1 MPPNPY
7 KIYQKNKVNTS
18 SGKGIEIAVL
28 EMANARLRQC
38 QGSWRD
44 DEFSRELDESLR
56 FNQKI
61 WDVFQ
66 ADWAREDCALPLELR
81 KDLLSLSVFVRRTTF
96 SILGKPEKEKLD
108 SLIQINE
115 NLSKGLRGQAQQQR
129 PAAAARPQV
138 VAQAR

>member
-1 MPPNPY
+1 MPANPY

-28 EMANARLRQC
+28 EMANSRLRSSR
-38 QGSWRD
+38 GSWK
-44 DEFSRELDESLR
+44 EGIFCRELDETLR

-66 ADWAREDCALPLELR
+66 ADWAREDCSLPLELR

-96 SILGKPEKEKLD
+96 SMLGQPELGKLD

-115 NLSKGLRGQAQQQR
+115 NLSKGLRGQSMQSR
-129 PAAAARPQV
+129 PASPKPQP
-138 VAQAR
+138 ASQAR

>member
-28 EMANARLRQC
+28 EMATARLRNSR
-38 QGSWRD
+38 GSWQ
-44 DEFSRELDESLR
+44 EGTFSREMDETLR

-66 ADWAREDCALPLELR
+66 ADWTREDCALPLELR
-81 KDLLSLSVFVRRTTF
+81 KDLLSLSIFVRRTTF
-96 SILGKPEKEKLD
+96 SMLSQPEKAKLD

-115 NLSKGLRGQAQQQR
+115 NLSKGLRGQTTQ
-129 PAAAARPQV
+129 ARPSAPPPQM
-138 VAQAR
+138 ATQAP

>member
-7 KIYQKNKVNTS
+7 KIYQQNKVNTS

-28 EMANARLRQC
+28 EMANARLRRSR
-38 QGSWRD
+38 GSWK
-44 DEFSRELDESLR
+44 EGTFSRELDETLR

-66 ADWAREDCALPLELR
+66 ADWAREDCSLPLELR

-96 SILGKPEKEKLD
+96 SMLGQPELGKLD

-115 NLSKGLRGQAQQQR
+115 NLSKGLRGQNMQSR
-129 PAAAARPQV
+129 PVSPKPQT
-138 VAQAR
+138 ATQAR

>member
-38 QGSWRD
+38 QGSWRE

-66 ADWAREDCALPLELR
+66 ADWAREDCALSLELR

-115 NLSKGLRGQAQQQR
+115 NLSKGLRGHAAQQR
-129 PAAAARPQV
+129 PASPRPQV
-138 VAQAR
+138 ATQAR